1 MNLGQAIAGSSHHL
15 AIRQVGDRRVI
26 VDRGQ
31 EFLTVLIQRRSKSR
45 WIADDNGAYTHQI
58 NTYRVGIERNDGA
71 VKRVGDVRSETGLS
85 RLSMW
90 NASSCSSVR
99 TPHGIGKAQDCTWGR
114 AGREHLEGI
123 QDESALPEA
132 RSSESPGRFGRAVER
147 PRLART

>member
-1 MNLGQAIAGSSHHL
+1 MAGSPAATQTAPDVKQFVSGQSVAEMPRRAHVEREGMNLGQAIAGSSHHL

-45 WIADDNGAYTHQI
+45 WIADDNRAYTHQI
-58 NTYRVGIERNDGA
+58 NTYRVSIERNDGA

-90 NASSCSSVR
+90 DASSCSFVR
-99 TPHGIGKAQDCTWGR
+99 TPQCRGGA
-114 AGREHLEGI
+114 
-123 QDESALPEA
+123 
-132 RSSESPGRFGRAVER
+132 
-147 PRLART
+147 